1 MRILTTPHYNTRK
14 GIKQLEA
21 IVVKKWLLSV
31 IAVSILA
38 LAACSSDSASYETID
53 ISEVEA
59 KMKEGFIVLDVREPN
74 EFTEGHITAAQNKPL
89 SVLQQNDFSELSKEE
104 QYIIICRSGNR
115 SQTASEILAN
125 AGYEVVNVSLGM
137 SSWTGA
143 IE

>member
-1 MRILTTPHYNTRK
+1 MKN
-14 GIKQLEA
+14 
-21 IVVKKWLLSV
+21 WLLVV
-31 IAVSILA
+31 IPILILA
-38 LAACSSDSASYETID
+38 LAACNNDSGSYETID
-53 ISEVEA
+53 IDEVEA
-59 KMKEGFIVLDVREPN
+59 KMNEGFIVLDVREPN
-74 EFTEGHITAAQNKPL
+74 EFAEGHIPAAQNKPL

-125 AGYEVVNVSLGM
+125 AGYEVVNVSAGM